1 MPTLAQAKQAIALYE
16 AEGDTESAN
25 LIRRVIQQSEGGAT
39 PEPVGPS
46 MLERQRQIQ
55 AEGQAK
61 YAAARAA
68 YSPPQEETGIFEDFT
83 TGFGRGFVGV
93 GESAALGLA
102 ALAEEETET
111 QLRDRIKSVADS
123 FAPEGGDPESFT
135 SGLGSAFGSIA
146 GIALPA
152 AGVAV
157 GAAPLGASAALASGL
172 ATGTA
177 AALGVGAAAGEAS
190 ERAREAGVSEEVRS
204 AATLRGAP
212 IGLLEV
218 LPMARF
224 VKSIDVPILSK
235 LVDKLG
241 PEQVNTIGEKVRSAA
256 LTGGYEAGQEVAAEA
271 LQNLNEQQYNE
282 AVEIFAGAGEAATF
296 GGIAGGV
303 LDLFLG
309 RRARDIKPTPPAPQ
323 TEGIPEDAPVGTQ
336 GEMFPLGGEPAE
348 VDVEAVKARLF

>member
-1 MPTLAQAKQAIALYE
+1 MPTLAEAKRAIIN
-16 AEGDTESAN
+16 AETAGDFAAADRM
-25 LIRRVIQQSEGGAT
+25 RRVVQQFEGGAT
-39 PEPVGPS
+39 PEPVGSS

-123 FAPEGGDPESFT
+123 FSPEGGDPESFT

-152 AGVAV
+152 AGIAV

-177 AALGVGAAAGEAS
+177 GILGVSAAAGEAS

-212 IGLLEV
+212 IG
-218 LPMARF
+218 
-224 VKSIDVPILSK
+224 
-235 LVDKLG
+235 
-241 PEQVNTIGEKVRSAA
+241 
-256 LTGGYEAGQEVAAEA
+256 
-271 LQNLNEQQYNE
+271 
-282 AVEIFAGAGEAATF
+282 FA
-296 GGIAGGV
+296 
-303 LDLFLG
+303 
-309 RRARDIKPTPPAPQ
+309 
-323 TEGIPEDAPVGTQ
+323 
-336 GEMFPLGGEPAE
+336 
-348 VDVEAVKARLF
+348 